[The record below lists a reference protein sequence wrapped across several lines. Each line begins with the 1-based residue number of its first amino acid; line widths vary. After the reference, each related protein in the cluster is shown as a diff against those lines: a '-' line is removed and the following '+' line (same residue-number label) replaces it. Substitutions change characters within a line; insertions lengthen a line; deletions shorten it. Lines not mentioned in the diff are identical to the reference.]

1 VKTAGITDLRFHDLR
16 HTAASRL
23 VMAGVDLYTVK
34 EILGHKTL
42 VMTQRYSH
50 LSPEHQRQ
58 AVERLV
64 PAEPVDASATDPV
77 TAPAASATGGAGE
90 VTPEKKWWTGGELN
104 SRHRDFQ
111 SVWDEEQPVVPD
123 PSPSRE
129 VAKEVYPDA
138 GFASERQ
145 LAPIRK

>member
-1 VKTAGITDLRFHDLR
+1 MRPGPVTVEISDLRFHDLR

-23 VMAGVDLYTVK
+23 VMAGVDLYTAK

-42 VMTQRYSH
+42 VMTQRYAH

-64 PAEPVDASATDPV
+64 HRPAQRASATDPV
-77 TAPAASATGGAGE
+77 TAPEASVVGGAGD
-90 VTPEKKWWTGGELN
+90 VTTERKWWTGGESN

-111 SVWDEEQPVVPD
+111 SRALPTELPVH
-123 PSPSRE
+123 
-129 VAKEVYPDA
+129 
-138 GFASERQ
+138 
-145 LAPIRK
+145 